1 MGNLSKREKILVTVG
16 TIVLVFYLYFSF
28 FLNPTYQKIKA
39 QNNIIQEKKNQIA
52 NIGELKKANIAKSE
66 KLKNLKAKFS
76 KGFNELPT
84 NEKNPEIAR
93 DLDSIAKKS
102 NVTVNSLTFGVG
114 NSTDIAGAT
123 NPSATPNDTTI
134 KKDEISNVNYK
145 VNILPVTLIINGDF
159 PSILNFTKNIEEDD
173 RLAQIVSINISSKGD
188 GSVILQSN
196 ILINYYY
203 TEGEN
208 EDSPTYDFKDDKAGK
223 SNLFN

>member
-1 MGNLSKREKILVTVG
+1 VGNLSKREKILVSVG

-39 QNNIIQEKKNQIA
+39 QNNVIQEKKNQIA
-52 NIGELKKANIAKSE
+52 NIGELKKSNIANSE
-66 KLKNLKAKFS
+66 KLKDLKTKFS

-102 NVTVNSLTFGVG
+102 NVTVNSLTFGIG
-114 NSTDIAGAT
+114 SSTNVADDT
-123 NPSATPNDTTI
+123 NPSATPNDATN
-134 KKDEISNVNYK
+134 KKDESSNVNHK

-159 PSILNFTKNIEEDD
+159 PAILNFTKNIEEDD

-188 GSVILQSN
+188 ASIILQSN

-208 EDSPTYDFKDDKAGK
+208 GVNPTYDFKDDKAGK

>member
-39 QNNIIQEKKNQIA
+39 QNNIIQEKKNKITA
-52 NIGELKKANIAKSE
+52 IGELKNSNIVRGE
-66 KLKNLKAKFS
+66 KLKNLKNKFS

-134 KKDEISNVNYK
+134 KKNESSNANYK
-145 VNILPVTLIINGDF
+145 VNIIPVTLIINGDF

-188 GSVILQSN
+188 NNVILQSN
-196 ILINYYY
+196 IVINYYY
-203 TEGEN
+203 TEGAIQDN
-208 EDSPTYDFKDDKAGK
+208 PTYDFKDDKAGK